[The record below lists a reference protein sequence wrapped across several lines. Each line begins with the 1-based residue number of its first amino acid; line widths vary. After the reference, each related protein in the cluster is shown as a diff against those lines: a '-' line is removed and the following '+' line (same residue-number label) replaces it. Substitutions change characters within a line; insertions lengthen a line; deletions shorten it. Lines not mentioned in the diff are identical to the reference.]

1 MAEQADKQA
10 FGLPHNHGGSF
21 EQVLQKMPPELEFG
35 KASNIFQQLC
45 DSTRLRI
52 LWLLCHSEECVYN
65 LSAAIH
71 MSSPA
76 VSHHL
81 RTLKQTGLISS
92 RRVGKEVY
100 YKLADTEEARL
111 VHRMIDDV
119 FEMNC
124 PNNSIR

>member
-1 MAEQADKQA
+1 MAEQQHSHPS
-10 FGLPHNHGGSF
+10 GIPHNHGGSF
-21 EQVLQKMPPELEFG
+21 REALEKMPPEPEFD
-35 KASNIFQQLC
+35 KASGIFQQLC

-65 LSAAIH
+65 LSAAIG

-81 RTLKQTGLISS
+81 RTLKQTGLVSS
-92 RRVGKEVY
+92 RRDGKEVY
-100 YKLADTEEARL
+100 YKLADTQEARL

>member
-1 MAEQADKQA
+1 
-10 FGLPHNHGGSF
+10 
-21 EQVLQKMPPELEFG
+21 
-35 KASNIFQQLC
+35 
-45 DSTRLRI
+45 
-52 LWLLCHSEECVYN
+52 
-65 LSAAIH
+65 

-81 RTLKQTGLISS
+81 RTLKQTGLVSS
-92 RRVGKEVY
+92 RRDGKEVY
-100 YKLADTEEARL
+100 YKLADTQEARL